1 MKYLGMRPGD
11 LEGKPYARFYQ
22 PVLAPLPAAV
32 REALLVGPVPGQ
44 LLERDLENGYGVSDG
59 GALRVTVRTDMPG
72 VSPAMIDWWFGW
84 HGDEPQR
91 YKLWHPQ
98 AHVHACWTQP
108 GQGYLGRTSMVDEY
122 IGSTLRRAS
131 IRFVPA
137 PATDEVVVR
146 AHIGVFGVEIGMLE
160 HRVAPVPGGSVMRS
174 AFCFGGQHAP
184 GPLRLMTSWVK
195 PPAGY
200 GRDLLVHCSQEMSH
214 LASFLP
220 ELHSE
225 LA

>member
-1 MKYLGMRPGD
+1 MRPGD
-11 LEGKPYARFYQ
+11 LDGKRYGRFYN
-22 PVLAPLPAAV
+22 PVLPPLPGPV
-32 REALLVGPVPGQ
+32 REALMVGPVPGQ
-44 LLERDLENGYGVSDG
+44 LLDSDLENGYGVADDG
-59 GALRVTVRTDMPG
+59 TLRVAVRTDMPG
-72 VSPAMIDWWFGW
+72 VSPVMIDWWFGW

-91 YKLWHPQ
+91 YKLWHPH

-108 GQGYLGRTSMVDEY
+108 GQGYVGRISLVDEY
-122 IGSTLRRAS
+122 IGATLRRAS

-137 PATDEVVVR
+137 PAHDEVVVR
-146 AHIGVFGVEIGMLE
+146 AHIGVYGLEIGVLE
-160 HRVAPVPGGSVMRS
+160 HRVAAVPGGAVMRS
-174 AFCFGGQHAP
+174 GFWLGGRHAP
-184 GPLRLMTSWVK
+184 SPLRLLNGWVK
-195 PPAGY
+195 TPAGY